1 MMDLLSSFLSYCLG
15 GETVWRFQIQS
26 LSKGLNNLKG
36 LTLMSTSQTHHKKK
50 KINPALKMHTVL
62 INLVKSRGSQKSK
75 MKVDMGE
82 KAGSEIPVMQG
93 ASHFRFRS
101 KDHFMS
107 HCDSCQK

>member
-15 GETVWRFQIQS
+15 RETVWRFQIQS
-26 LSKGLNNLKG
+26 LSKGFNNLKD

-50 KINPALKMHTVL
+50 YPALKMHTAL

-75 MKVDMGE
+75 MKDDMGE

-93 ASHFRFRS
+93 ALHFLFRS
-101 KDHFMS
+101 KDHLMS